1 MVLEGSLPA
10 SSGLFPRL
18 SQSFRRRTL
27 LWALTFSMAVH
38 AALIGWRFADPES
51 FNRVFEDTSLEV
63 ILVNARSD
71 ASPNRAEALAQVR
84 LAGGGDASQVMRAS
98 SPLPPSARDESGTD
112 IGAMQ
117 RQIEAL
123 KLQQMRL
130 LTQLRQE
137 LSALAK
143 DNENDKAQAPNR
155 QARQER
161 QQQLTRQLAQIEQH
175 VQKTQA
181 GPRKRYISPATQEAV
196 YALYYDKL
204 RRTIET
210 RGTLNFPQANG
221 QKLYGQ
227 LTMVMTVDA
236 RGRLIQTEV
245 AHPSGQPLLDQ
256 RAVAIVRSAAPFD
269 AFSANMRRQADQLVV
284 VTRFQFSKE
293 GTLQTRLLATDPS
306 SPDRPLDHSDK
317 GY

>member
-1 MVLEGSLPA
+1 MALEEIQPFETGLVSRLKRAFTRHTLWLAIGFSVLLH
-10 SSGLFPRL
+10 
-18 SQSFRRRTL
+18 
-27 LWALTFSMAVH
+27 AV
-38 AALIGWRFADPES
+38 LIAWRFADPVS

-63 ILVNARSD
+63 VLVNARSD
-71 ASPNRAEALAQVR
+71 SLPERAQAIAQVR
-84 LAGGGDASQVMRAS
+84 LSGGGQAPGLQRAS
-98 SPLPPSARDESGTD
+98 TPLPPSAVNESGTD

-130 LTQLRQE
+130 LTQLQQE
-137 LSALAK
+137 LSALTQ
-143 DNENDKAQAPNR
+143 ENTGEDAHAPER

-161 QQQLTRQLAQIEQH
+161 RQQLTRQLAQIEPR
-175 VQKTQA
+175 VEKTQG

-210 RGTLNFPQANG
+210 RGTLNFPQVGG

-227 LTMVMTVDA
+227 LSMVITVDG
-236 RGRLIQTEV
+236 RGRLVQTEV
-245 AHPSGQPLLDQ
+245 VKTSGQPLLDQ

-269 AFSANMRRQADQLVV
+269 AFSANMRRQADQIVV
-284 VTRFQFSKE
+284 VTRFQFSKDGSLE
-293 GTLQTRLLATDPS
+293 TRMLAAQPRQ
-306 SPDRPLDHSDK
+306 P
-317 GY
+317 

>member
-1 MVLEGSLPA
+1 MALEGTQPFQM
-10 SSGLFPRL
+10 GLVSRL
-18 SQSFRRRTL
+18 KQAFIRHTL
-27 LWALTFSMAVH
+27 WWAIGISVLVH
-38 AALIGWRFADPES
+38 AGLIAWRFADPVS

-63 ILVNARSD
+63 VLVNARSD
-71 ASPNRAEALAQVR
+71 SLPERAQAIAQVR
-84 LAGGGDASQVMRAS
+84 LSGGGQAPGLQRAS
-98 SPLPPSARDESGTD
+98 TPLPPSAVNESGTD

-130 LTQLRQE
+130 LTQLQQE
-137 LSALAK
+137 LSALTQ
-143 DNENDKAQAPNR
+143 ENAGENTQAPER

-161 QQQLTRQLAQIEQH
+161 QQQLTRQLAQIEPR
-175 VQKTQA
+175 VEKTQG

-210 RGTLNFPQANG
+210 RGTLNFPQVGG

-227 LTMVMTVDA
+227 LSMVITVDG
-236 RGRLIQTEV
+236 RGRLVQTEV
-245 AHPSGQPLLDQ
+245 VKTSGQPLLDQ

-269 AFSANMRRQADQLVV
+269 AFSANMRRQADQIVV
-284 VTRFQFSKE
+284 VTRFQFSKDGSLE
-293 GTLQTRLLATDPS
+293 TRMLAAQPRQ
-306 SPDRPLDHSDK
+306 P
-317 GY
+317 